1 MPRLTKIQRNPEK
14 PMLPIFI
21 PVDAKT
27 LDLHPMYTEHQI
39 EQANKIVAWY
49 TLAAAATGALPVPGA
64 SGAIVV
70 ENGIM
75 ISHVASA
82 MGTPISVLTVV
93 ESIGLAG
100 TLNIVGR
107 NLFIE
112 GAKLL
117 SWGTGSVWGLPLLSA
132 LGAATAGLQ
141 TYIVGRLTIEI
152 GKHAGM
158 ALPDS
163 TVVQLIADCKR
174 TYDGFVKHWS
184 AQKLAKPA

>member
-1 MPRLTKIQRNPEK
+1 MKIQKNPEK
-14 PMLPIFI
+14 PMLPTFI
-21 PVDAKT
+21 PVDAET
-27 LDLHPMYTEHQI
+27 LKFHPMHTEHQI

-64 SGAIVV
+64 SGAIVA

-82 MGTPISVLTVV
+82 MGTPISVFTVV
-93 ESIGLAG
+93 ESIGFAG
-100 TLNIVGR
+100 SLNIVGR
-107 NLFIE
+107 NLFIG

-117 SWGTGSVWGLPLLSA
+117 SWGTGSVWALALLSS

-141 TYIVGRLTIEI
+141 TYIIGRIAIEI
-152 GKHAGM
+152 GKHGGSI
-158 ALPDS
+158 LPDS

-184 AQKLAKPA
+184 TRKLVKPA